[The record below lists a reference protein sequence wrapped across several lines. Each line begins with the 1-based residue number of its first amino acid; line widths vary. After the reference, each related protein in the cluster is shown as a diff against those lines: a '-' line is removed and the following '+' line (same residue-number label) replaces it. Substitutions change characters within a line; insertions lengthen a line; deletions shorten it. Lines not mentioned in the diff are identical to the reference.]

1 MKCTEWVSK
10 AENHY
15 SEFSERMDIRYSSDI
30 FRDGAFWM
38 HCRMNEMDS
47 VRNSEFPNEE
57 NFTCYG
63 IFKYLTV
70 SAAGLVSAGILIRI
84 SLFLLPV
91 SILIFYLTEM
101 FFLFLFPLLIDRC
114 RNPAAEN
121 FAILKKTGLIRS
133 FYCLLRIAFKM
144 ISGIFNT
151 ADPFKEWKIGCI
163 AVLFWY
169 KEVSSS
175 RK

>member
-1 MKCTEWVSK
+1 
-10 AENHY
+10 
-15 SEFSERMDIRYSSDI
+15 
-30 FRDGAFWM
+30 M
-38 HCRMNEMDS
+38 HCRMNEMDLE
-47 VRNSEFPNEE
+47 RYNEFPNDV
-57 NFTCYG
+57 NFTYYG

-70 SAAGLVSAGILIRI
+70 SAVGLASASILFRI
-84 SLFLLPV
+84 LPFLFPV
-91 SILIFYLTEM
+91 SILIFYLAEM
-101 FFLFLFPLLIDRC
+101 FFLFMFPLLIDGC

-121 FAILKKTGLIRS
+121 FALVKKTGFIRS

-169 KEVSSS
+169 KECLQN
-175 RK
+175 KPGE